1 MDKLKDLERKI
12 TALEWSQGELK
23 RSIERL
29 EGELAENRVR
39 RFAETPTDPCLNER
53 MKQRKRFL

>member
-1 MDKLKDLERKI
+1 MDKLKDLEKKI
-12 TALEWSQGELK
+12 TALEWAQGELK

-53 MKQRKRFL
+53 MRGRRFL